1 MIAALSTQRFKTHSI
16 DEVLEE
22 IKQAIRKKPSN
33 ADLRAQLFQVLALKG
48 DWQRAVDQLKISAEM
63 NPQAQP
69 VVMIYVAAINAES
82 ERNEVLA
89 GRAMPAVFG
98 TPPDWFALLT
108 QALKEES
115 AEQAAALRV
124 QAFEMA
130 PTVSGKL
137 STHAESEEEVA
148 FEWLCDGDGRLG
160 PVLEFMSNGRYGWIP
175 FEAIQSVRFI
185 EAQGLS
191 DLLWVQAEVVMAD
204 GRSHVG
210 LVPVR
215 YPALTDYADQD
226 DALNLAHRT
235 EWSALS
241 DDIYQGFGQKMFMS
255 DETDFSLLEIANIH
269 FNLGE

>member
-22 IKQAIRKKPSN
+22 IKQAIRKKPNN

-148 FEWLCDGDGRLG
+148 FARLCDGDGR
-160 PVLEFMSNGRYGWIP
+160 
-175 FEAIQSVRFI
+175 
-185 EAQGLS
+185 
-191 DLLWVQAEVVMAD
+191 
-204 GRSHVG
+204 
-210 LVPVR
+210 
-215 YPALTDYADQD
+215 
-226 DALNLAHRT
+226 
-235 EWSALS
+235 
-241 DDIYQGFGQKMFMS
+241 
-255 DETDFSLLEIANIH
+255 
-269 FNLGE
+269 